1 MVNSNDKIDLS
12 VVIPLYDEAENLSPL
27 FARLREELGKLDLNW
42 EVIFVDDGSD
52 DDSLARMREIKAASD
67 RVKIIQFR
75 RNFGKSAALSAG
87 FKLVRG
93 DKVVIMDADL
103 QDDPNEIPSL
113 LEKIDQ
119 GFDLVS
125 GWRIKRHDRLVKR
138 YTSRIFNRATSIMT
152 GVKMHDFNCGLKAF
166 RREVTDAVP
175 LYGELH
181 RYIPVLAYWKGFK
194 VTEKQVRHHPRAFGR
209 SKFGLYRFFA
219 GFTDLITVMFLT
231 KYVKKPLHL
240 FGGIGLFFFVAGLLI
255 NAYLVGV
262 DLLLGN
268 VIRVRPLLFL
278 GVLLMLIGFQF
289 ISTGLLGEMM
299 AMTHQEDEA
308 EYLIRR
314 IWD

>member
-1 MVNSNDKIDLS
+1 MDNNKKIDLS
-12 VVIPLYDEAENLSPL
+12 VVIPLHDEGENLSPL
-27 FARLREELGKLDLNW
+27 FTRLQEVLEHLDLDW

-52 DDSLARMREIKAASD
+52 DDSLSRLLEIKAGSD
-67 RVKIIQFR
+67 RVRIIQFR

-87 FKLVRG
+87 FKQVRG

-103 QDDPNEIPSL
+103 QDDPNEIPAL
-113 LEKIDQ
+113 LAAIDQ
-119 GFDLVS
+119 GFDLIS

-138 YTSRIFNRATSIMT
+138 YTSRIFNRATSILT
-152 GVKMHDFNCGLKAF
+152 GVKIHDFNCGLKVF
-166 RREVTDAVP
+166 RREVTDSIP

-181 RYIPVLAYWKGFK
+181 RYIPVIAYWKGFK
-194 VTEKQVRHHPRAFGR
+194 VTEKQVRHHPRLFGR
-209 SKFGLYRFFA
+209 SKFGIYRFFA
-219 GFTDLITVMFLT
+219 GFTDLLTVMFLT

-240 FGGIGLFFFVAGLLI
+240 FGGIGLFFFGTGFLI
-255 NAYLVGV
+255 NSYLVVV

-299 AMTHQEDEA
+299 AMAHQEDEPA
-308 EYLIRR
+308 YLVRR
-314 IWD
+314 IWN